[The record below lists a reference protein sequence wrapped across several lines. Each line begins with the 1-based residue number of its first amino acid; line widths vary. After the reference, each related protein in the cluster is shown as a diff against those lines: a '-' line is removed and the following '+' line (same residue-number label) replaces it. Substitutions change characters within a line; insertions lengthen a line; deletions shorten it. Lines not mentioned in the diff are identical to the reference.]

1 MNKTDDVL
9 KVLKELGKTD
19 KGITIVLSK
28 DEKKFISYK
37 ELWNRSFYVSEILK
51 KRGVD
56 RKAEVIIKCEDIEC
70 FLYSFW
76 ACAIGGF
83 IAIPINASANNNTD
97 SLLSHI
103 LENTVNPIIVSDLDT
118 TEEQINAKVIC
129 IKDFYEDILRC
140 PNNMDA
146 EYQSSP
152 EDILYVMYSSGTTGT
167 PKGVIINK
175 SNVTANV
182 FGFVKHYSINKNDRF
197 LSWAPLTH
205 CYGLVIFHLVP
216 LMVGAE
222 QCLLPTKLYMNQP
235 LIWAEMIHEYSA
247 TRIGSLPFAL
257 KHFHNIYMNSEKSY
271 NWNLSCVES
280 MFLGGEQVSYALY
293 KEFCDAVND
302 YGFTIDKV
310 YPLYGLTEATIM
322 LTANRAGK
330 EARTFRIANNQLVIG
345 DKVNCEEVADN
356 DIVDNACLEMGT
368 VLETVL
374 LSIRDDDLQELP
386 EGHLGQICAS
396 GPCITSGYYQDE
408 EATKKVFYDD
418 KWLCTGDVGFIREDN
433 LFIIGREKELV
444 VANGKKISCAQ
455 IEDMINKSL
464 HNTKYQQSAVCNGT
478 TQENENEK
486 VIAFIKTD
494 IDINNENDVQEFN
507 ETKNQIISMIFE
519 KIGLTIREVVPV
531 EDIPKTNSGKAF
543 RRGLTE
549 KYNSGAYETILNKM
563 NQTNNRKSV
572 TNEKSEYSKRYILT
586 RIVRYIEERFDIKVL
601 DFDVPFSEY
610 GIVSINIPSFIEK
623 LNSEFNVNILVADIF
638 RYFTISDLSEYISS
652 LVNTVEQQRSLG
664 DMNIEQAQ
672 EKIAIVG
679 MSCRFPGGANSID
692 EYWNMLV
699 NGEDGVCEVPKNRW
713 DIEKYY
719 DEDKTAPGKMYCKK
733 GGFLNFNIDEFD
745 ARFFNISPKEAAALD
760 PQQRMLLELTW
771 EAFENANMDITKYN
785 GTNTGVYVGMS
796 NSEYNLAQLY
806 SGELSKIGAYALTG
820 SCMSTA
826 CGRVSYTFGFEGPC
840 ITVDT
845 ACSSTLTA
853 LHLAC
858 TAMQAGEADMQVV
871 AGINLIESPTTN
883 IGFSKLQATSVD
895 GHSKAFDESANGYGR
910 GEGGGV
916 IILKRLSDAIKDKD
930 EIFGVIRGTGINQD
944 GKSNGLTAPN
954 GEAQEKLIRKTL
966 LNANMNPLDVDYI
979 EMHGTGTK
987 LGDPIEVNAVG
998 ATYGKGRSKND
1009 LLKIGSVKSNIGH
1022 LEASAGVASIIKVLL
1037 SMKHDMIPAN
1047 LHFHTPN
1054 PFINWEDANVEV
1066 ISEHSLWSKKD
1077 GLRAAAINGFG
1088 FGGSNAHAI
1097 IEEYKT
1103 EDFSMSESKIQEGI
1117 DYVLKIS
1124 AKSEKS
1130 LKALIEKYHVLIKE
1144 STENELE
1151 DIIYTS
1157 NKGRA
1162 NLDYRFA
1169 VWGSNRDMIADRLE
1183 SYLKNGF
1190 AEGVFENIDKP
1201 HMMHKDRK
1209 VVFMFT
1215 GQGSQYINMGK
1226 LLYDSNDVFK
1236 QAFDT
1241 CDKLFK
1247 PYLLKSIVHLIYG
1260 ENTDEQ
1266 MIEKTVYA
1274 QPLIFA
1280 VEYAL
1285 YKLWESYGVNPE
1297 MVMGHSIGEYPAAVV
1312 AGIMTLEDA
1321 IKLVSIR
1328 GRLMDMAPGKGK
1340 MATIFADE
1348 EKVQKLLKEY
1358 EETVCIAAQNAKE
1371 TCVISGK
1378 AEDVEKV
1385 VAKVVGEGIRVQEL
1399 KVSHAFHSMLMEPI
1413 LEDFHLIAKEVNYNA
1428 AQVRFVSSLYAKELE
1443 EGLILDSEY
1452 WTRHIREKVDFYGA
1466 VTSIDKKENYLLLEI
1481 GSNRVLA
1488 ALCKLIFEDERDI
1501 ASTLNIKKE
1510 DKVQLANEIAFL
1522 YVAGVN
1528 VDWNKITFSG
1538 KVDWKKTKLPNYTYE
1553 KNKYWM
1559 DLKYDRESEN
1569 INAEDYHN
1577 ILGQRIDLPYMSDA
1591 VVFQRKFTALEPY
1604 FMREHVIFKT
1614 AISPA
1619 AAHMAM
1625 MLSAVKEIGNAKSCV
1640 LSKVDFRVPL
1650 AATEEEQRQVQICI
1664 EKSGDDS
1671 KFNIVSRD
1679 FKSRHDKWL
1688 MHAKGNVYM
1697 QDEFEYTEMHADID
1711 EYKRLSYEENI
1722 ENSIYYFMSKSGFEL
1737 GEGFQRI
1744 KRINYGE
1751 DECVCMVEPLKTVP
1765 YFKDY
1770 VLYPG
1775 TIDSIF
1781 QTGIALVLEK
1791 LKERT
1796 NVNEDGNKTVIPY
1809 YLEKLTYNYRE
1820 SDQLWCYSKST
1831 VKNDITYADVIVY
1844 NEKGEV
1850 LMKVDNLMAKITESD
1865 SLLQEMNN
1873 LNKLYYH
1880 TDWIQTEDIRR
1891 LEELSENKKYILFAD
1906 EKVAAETLS
1915 EKMKEFNLKTIC
1927 VLNGNEFLEENEDVY
1942 VINQEKKEDWSKL
1955 LGEICKDGIKR
1966 NLNIIY
1972 CTTKDTVPMEA
1983 GKQMNYG
1990 AVKALHY
1997 LVQVMSEEGYT
2008 QGSKIKIV
2016 TKDVQK
2022 LGDVKKLNLSGS
2034 MVWGLAK
2041 VISIEYPELFGG
2053 IVDADEVSFYENTD
2067 FIHEVLGD
2075 SVQGICLRE
2084 NERYEGRLIAHTD
2097 YLKKG
2102 FDKKKKIL
2110 LKEDASYLITGGT
2123 GALGLAYAEQLVK
2136 AGARNLILMCRREPG
2151 QYANEAIQKF
2161 TDRGVQ
2167 VKVAYADVCDY
2178 ENLLKALHEI
2188 KVTMP
2193 PIRGVVHTAGVLNDK
2208 MLIDLNWIDFEK
2220 VMNPKVAGTL
2230 NVYHVVEKEELDFF
2244 MMLSSITSVVGNMGQ
2259 GNYAA
2264 ANHFMN
2270 SFASYMS
2277 MNKVPGYTFCWGPW
2291 SESGMAAG
2299 KDSVSSTM
2307 ERMGIK
2313 TFTKEQGQNII
2324 EDFMDQ
2330 PYENL
2335 LIADVE
2341 WNTLVSSMETAAGK
2355 TEFLSRLVSEKV
2367 IKVDTVQ
2374 EEMDNLFLETLMSLS
2389 REDREGLLIEKL
2401 QSICGKVMGFENNQV
2416 LSVDKAFQEQG
2427 ADSLMIFSM
2436 RTAINKLLCI
2446 DVNVSVFFNYPTI
2459 VKLTE
2464 YLLSEVLVLE
2474 DENMKET
2481 EEKAESIEDL
2491 LSEIDILTI

>member
-1 MNKTDDVL
+1 MKKTDDVL
-9 KVLKELGKTD
+9 EVLKELGKTD

-28 DEKKFISYK
+28 EEKKFISYK
-37 ELWNRSFYVSEILK
+37 QLWNRSFYVSELFK
-51 KRGVD
+51 KQGVG
-56 RKAEVIIKCEDIEC
+56 RKAEVIIRCENPEL
-70 FLYSFW
+70 FLYAFW

-83 IAIPINASANNNTD
+83 IAVPIDASKNSTVD
-97 SLLSHI
+97 SLLSHV
-103 LENTVNPIIVSDLDT
+103 LEKSLNPIIVSDDF
-118 TEEQINAKVIC
+118 EEQNIARVIHL
-129 IKDFYEDILRC
+129 KDFYDDILKC

-146 EYQSSP
+146 KYQSSP
-152 EDILYVMYSSGTTGT
+152 EDILYVLYSSGTTGT
-167 PKGVIINK
+167 PKGVVINK

-182 FGFVKHYSINKNDRF
+182 YGFVKHYSIDENDRF

-216 LMVGAE
+216 LMAGAE
-222 QCLLPTKLYMNQP
+222 QCLLSTKLYMNQP
-235 LIWAEMIHEYSA
+235 LVWAEMIHEYRA

-257 KHFHNIYMNSEKSY
+257 KHFHNVYMNSEKSF
-271 NWNLSCVES
+271 NWDLSCVDS
-280 MFLGGEQVSYALY
+280 MFLGGESVSYSLY
-293 KEFCDAVND
+293 KEFCDAVNK
-302 YGFTIDKV
+302 YGFSIDKV

-322 LTANRAGK
+322 LTANRTGK
-330 EARTFRIANNQLVIG
+330 KARTFKITNDKLVIG
-345 DKVNCEEVADN
+345 DKVNCEEVEDAET
-356 DIVDNACLEMGT
+356 VDNVFLEMGT
-368 VLETVL
+368 ALETVQI
-374 LSIRDDDLQELP
+374 SIRNDHFQELP

-396 GPCITSGYYQDE
+396 GPCITSGYYQDK
-408 EATKKVFYDD
+408 EATQKAFLNDE
-418 KWLCTGDVGFIREDN
+418 WLCTGDIGFIKENN

-444 VANGKKISCAQ
+444 VANGKKIACTQ
-455 IEDMINKSL
+455 IEDIINKIL
-464 HNTKYQQSAVCNGT
+464 HNTKYQQCAVCNGT
-478 TQENENEK
+478 KHGNENEK
-486 VIAFIKTD
+486 VIVFIKTD
-494 IDINNENDVQEFN
+494 IDINNENDVKEFI
-507 ETKNQIISMIFE
+507 EVKNKIISMIFE
-519 KIGLTIREVVPV
+519 KIGLTISEVVPV

-549 KYNSGAYETILNKM
+549 KYNSGTYKTVLNEI
-563 NQTNNRKSV
+563 NYTNKKLFVNG
-572 TNEKSEYSKRYILT
+572 EKTKYSKRTISAK
-586 RIVRYIEERFDIKVL
+586 IVRYIEEQFNIKVVGY
-601 DFDVPFSEY
+601 DVPFSEY
-610 GIVSINIPSFIEK
+610 GIVSINIPAFIENI
-623 LNSEFNVNILVADIF
+623 NSEFNVNILVADIF
-638 RYFTISDLSEYISS
+638 RYFTISELSGYIHS
-652 LVNTVEQQRSLG
+652 LVDTTEKQRSLG

-672 EKIAIVG
+672 DKIAIVG

-692 EYWNMLV
+692 EYWDILV
-699 NGEDGVCEVPKNRW
+699 NGEDGISDVPENRW
-713 DIEKYY
+713 ELEKYY
-719 DEDKTAPGKMYCKK
+719 DEDKNAPGKMYCKK
-733 GGFLNFNIDEFD
+733 GGFLNTNIDEFD

-796 NSEYNLAQLY
+796 NNEYNLAQLY
-806 SGELSKIGAYALTG
+806 SGEPSSIGAYALTG

-826 CGRVSYTFGFEGPC
+826 CGRISYTFGFEGPC

-858 TAMQAGEADMQVV
+858 TSMQSGEADMQII
-871 AGINLIESPTTN
+871 AGINLMESPTTN

-916 IILKRLSDAIKDKD
+916 IILKRLSDAIKDQD
-930 EIFGVIRGTGINQD
+930 DILGVIRGTGINQD

-966 LNANMNPLDVDYI
+966 LKANMNPLDVDYI

-987 LGDPIEVNAVG
+987 LGDPIEVSAVG
-998 ATYGKGRSKND
+998 ATYGQGRTKNN

-1066 ISEHSLWSKKD
+1066 ISEHSSWRKEN
-1077 GLRAAAINGFG
+1077 GIRAAAVNGFG

-1103 EDFSMSESKIQEGI
+1103 ANFGMNETKMQDGI

-1130 LKALIEKYHVLIKE
+1130 LKALIEKYYTLIKE
-1144 STENELE
+1144 CAENELE
-1151 DIIYTS
+1151 DIIYTA
-1157 NKGRA
+1157 NIGRA
-1162 NLDYRFA
+1162 DLDYRFA
-1169 VWGSNRDMIADRLE
+1169 VCGSNRDMIADRLE
-1183 SYLKNGF
+1183 SYLKNGS

-1201 HMMHKDRK
+1201 HMLQKDRK

-1215 GQGSQYINMGK
+1215 GQGSQYVNMGK

-1247 PYLLKSIVHLIYG
+1247 PYVLKSIVELIYG
-1260 ENTDEQ
+1260 ENSDEH

-1285 YKLWESYGVNPE
+1285 YKLWESYGVHPE

-1321 IKLVSIR
+1321 VKLVSIR

-1348 EKVQKLLKEY
+1348 EQVQKLLKEY
-1358 EETVCIAAQNAKE
+1358 EETVCIAAQNANE

-1385 VAKVVGEGIRVQEL
+1385 VAKAVSEEIRVQEL

-1413 LEDFHLIAKEVNYNA
+1413 LNEFHLIAKELEYNA
-1428 AQVRFVSSLYAKELE
+1428 PQVRFVSSLYAKELE
-1443 EGLILDSEY
+1443 DGQVLDSDY
-1452 WTRHIREKVDFYGA
+1452 WTRHIREKVDFFGA
-1466 VTSIDKKENYLLLEI
+1466 VTSIDKKENYLLLEV

-1488 ALCKLIFEDERDI
+1488 ALSKLIFEEERII

-1510 DKVQLANEIAFL
+1510 DRIQLANEIAAL

-1528 VDWNKITFSG
+1528 IDWNKIAFSG
-1538 KVDWKKTKLPNYTYE
+1538 KVDWKKTKLPNYPFE

-1577 ILGQRIDLPYMSDA
+1577 ILGQRIDLPYMDDA
-1591 VVFQRKFTALEPY
+1591 VVFQRKFTAMEPY

-1664 EKSGDDS
+1664 EKDGGNS

-1679 FKSRHDKWL
+1679 FDSRHDKWL
-1688 MHAKGNVYM
+1688 MHAKGNVTM
-1697 QDEFEYTEMHADID
+1697 QDEYEYTEMHADID

-1744 KRINYGE
+1744 KRISYGE
-1751 DECVCMVEPLKTVP
+1751 DECVCVVEPLKTVP

-1809 YLEKLTYNYRE
+1809 YLEKLTFNYRE
-1820 SDQLWCYSKST
+1820 SEQLWCYSKST

-1850 LMKVDNLMAKITESD
+1850 LMKIDNLMAKITGSD

-1880 TDWIQTEDIRR
+1880 TDWMQTEAIKR
-1891 LEELSENKKYILFAD
+1891 LEGLPENKKYILFAD
-1906 EKVAAETLS
+1906 EKVVADTLS
-1915 EKMKEFNLKTIC
+1915 EKMKEFSIEPIC
-1927 VLNGNEFLEENEDVY
+1927 VLSGDEFLKEDENAY
-1942 VINQEKKEDWSKL
+1942 IINQEKKDDWSKL
-1955 LGEICKDGIKR
+1955 LGEICKDGFKKD
-1966 NLNIIY
+1966 LTIIY
-1972 CTTKDTVPMEA
+1972 CTTKDSVPMEA
-1983 GKQMNYG
+1983 GKQVNYG
-1990 AVKALHY
+1990 SVKALHY
-1997 LVQVMSEEGYT
+1997 LVQVMNEEGYT

-2053 IVDADEVSFYENTD
+2053 IVDANEATFYENTD

-2075 SVQGICLRE
+2075 SVQEICIRK
-2084 NERYEGRLIAHTD
+2084 NERYAGRLISHPD
-2097 YLKKG
+2097 YMKKG
-2102 FDKKKKIL
+2102 FDKKNKIII
-2110 LKEDASYLITGGT
+2110 KEDVSYLVTGGT
-2123 GALGLAYAEQLVK
+2123 GALGLVYAEQLVK
-2136 AGARNLILMCRREPG
+2136 AGAKNLILLCRREPS
-2151 QYANEAIQKF
+2151 QKAKEAIQEF
-2161 TDRGVQ
+2161 TDKGIRIE
-2167 VKVAYADVCDY
+2167 VAYADVCDY
-2178 ENLLKALHEI
+2178 ENLVKVLNEI
-2188 KVTMP
+2188 KGTMP
-2193 PIRGVVHTAGVLNDK
+2193 PIKGVIHTAGVLNDK
-2208 MLIDLNWIDFEK
+2208 MLSDLNWIDFEK
-2220 VMNPKVAGTL
+2220 VMNPKVVGTL
-2230 NVYHVVEKEELDFF
+2230 NVYNVVEKETLDFF
-2244 MMLSSITSVVGNMGQ
+2244 MMLSSITSVIGNMGQ
-2259 GNYAA
+2259 GNYAS
-2264 ANHFMN
+2264 ANYFLN
-2270 SFASYMS
+2270 SFASSMS
-2277 MNKVPGYTFCWGPW
+2277 AEKIPCYTFCWGPW

-2307 ERMGIK
+2307 ERMGMK

-2341 WNTLVSSMETAAGK
+2341 WNTLASSMETAAGK
-2355 TEFLSRLVSEKV
+2355 TEFLSKLVSERDLKEG
-2367 IKVDTVQ
+2367 TEQ
-2374 EEMDNLFLETLMSLS
+2374 EEMANLLETLMSLS
-2389 REDREGLLIEKL
+2389 KEEREEFLIEKL
-2401 QSICGKVMGFENNQV
+2401 QSICGKIMGFENNQV
-2416 LSVDKAFQEQG
+2416 LAMDKAFQEQG

-2459 VKLTE
+2459 VKLVE
-2464 YLLSEVLVLE
+2464 YLLNEVLAFE
-2474 DENMKET
+2474 DQNMKE
-2481 EEKAESIEDL
+2481 EEDAESLEDL
-2491 LSEIDILTI
+2491 LSEIDTLTI